1 MAELDFT
8 FDPNTIEDRVEFTI
22 YPVGEYIAEVTASDY
37 KPTKSGNGKFIELE
51 FTILDGEY
59 AGRKYWDRLN
69 VQHENKMAMDIAN
82 SSMKDLMKA
91 IGKPNEPCRN
101 TSMLHGIPVKLKVG
115 ISKRKDTGEDQ
126 NTVRYKPI
134 NAPAVSASRPQASA
148 AGGNAPKKKP
158 WEK

>member
-1 MAELDFT
+1 MAELDFV
-8 FDPNTIEDRVEFTI
+8 FDPNTIEDRPEFGLF
-22 YPVGEYIAEVTASDY
+22 PVGEYIAEVTSSDY
-37 KPTKSGNGKFIELE
+37 KPTKSGNGKYIELE

-82 SSMKDLMKA
+82 ASFKDLMKA

-101 TSMLHGIPVKLKVG
+101 TSMLHGIPVKLKIG
-115 ISKRKDTGEDQ
+115 MSKRKDTGEDQ
-126 NTVRYKPI
+126 NTVRYKPV
-134 NAPAVSASRPQASA
+134 NAPTASA
-148 AGGNAPKKKP
+148 VKPTGGDAGAPKKKP

>member
-37 KPTKSGNGKFIELE
+37 KPTKAGNGKFIELE
-51 FTILDGEY
+51 WTILDGEY

-69 VQHENKMAMDIAN
+69 VKHENKVAEDIAN

-91 IGKPNEPCRN
+91 IGQPNERCKN
-101 TSMLHGIPVKLKVG
+101 TNMLHGIPVKLKIG

-134 NAPAVSASRPQASA
+134 NAPASVPRPQASV